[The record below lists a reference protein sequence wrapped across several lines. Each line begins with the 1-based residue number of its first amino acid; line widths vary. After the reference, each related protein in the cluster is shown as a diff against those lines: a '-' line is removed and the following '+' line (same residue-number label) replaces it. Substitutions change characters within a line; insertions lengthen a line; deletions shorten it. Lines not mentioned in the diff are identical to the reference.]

1 MGHSEYY
8 TYHIFFL
15 LFFYPQRRYIFF
27 HFTKKYIHIYIERET
42 KDYSGITLISLG
54 PTQQSQ
60 KPLRKIMLKYF
71 LLKFYVRVIYSLIK
85 LSKCLC
91 FTSKETNI
99 KTVIMEFLIIGFKF
113 FRVKDTNNNKKNN
126 ELCNGRKINTFIVL
140 LIRMIFLKNF
150 MFFFYIIYRITI

>member
-99 KTVIMEFLIIGFKF
+99 KTVIMEFLIIGFKS
-113 FRVKDTNNNKKNN
+113 FRAKDTNNNFLQIRSYLTDFYCFFN
-126 ELCNGRKINTFIVL
+126 LDDFL
-140 LIRMIFLKNF
+140 LLFF
-150 MFFFYIIYRITI
+150 MFFLLFI